1 MPSLSKSAN
10 LSMSIRKYPEI
21 QPRTKLLKKAYAFVM
36 LLIVG
41 RGIEAA
47 AQVDER
53 VKQIF
58 SDLPEGF
65 VFTLGVSP
73 DGPYLVAAKDK
84 SGRVRYLGWRRYGHK
99 IGLGLHIKNLES
111 AIKVFT
117 FQEST
122 ALAYNYDRFS
132 VEGSLPHALAIVR
145 VLDIVEVYLLPK
157 VIARLAVKRYP
168 GRPELPPVKKH
179 VNRLRIYLK
188 IFSPSLFTVIYRNI

>member
-1 MPSLSKSAN
+1 MQPLSKTAN
-10 LSMSIRKYPEI
+10 PSMNFGKYPEI
-21 QPRTKLLKKAYAFVM
+21 QPKTKLVKKAYAFVM

-47 AQVDER
+47 ARVDER
-53 VKQIF
+53 GGRIF
-58 SDLPEGF
+58 SELPEGF

-73 DGPYLVAAKDK
+73 DGPYMLAGKDK
-84 SGRVRYLGWRRYGHK
+84 SGRLRYLGWRRWGHK
-99 IGLGLHIKNLES
+99 IRLGLHIKNLES

-132 VEGSLPHALAIVR
+132 VEGSLPRALAVVR

-157 VIARLAVKRYP
+157 IIARLAVKRYP
-168 GRPELPPVKKH
+168 GWSELSPVKKH

-188 IFSPSLFTVIYRNI
+188 IFSPSLVRVIYRNI